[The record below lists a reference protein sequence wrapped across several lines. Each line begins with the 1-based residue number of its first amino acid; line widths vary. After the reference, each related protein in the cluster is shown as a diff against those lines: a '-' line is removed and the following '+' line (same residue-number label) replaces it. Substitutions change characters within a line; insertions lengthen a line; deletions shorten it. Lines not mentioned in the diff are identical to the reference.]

1 MMTKPN
7 NRVQDR
13 IKVLADL
20 FAKKTRFVL
29 MTHVNPD
36 GDAVGSCLALGLGLA
51 SLNKKVT
58 MFCQGGVPYLYGFL
72 PGTGQI
78 SSSPGAPEDY
88 DIAVL
93 LDCHDLERA
102 GDQAL
107 AMSRVP
113 VLAVVDHHIAD
124 DASLPEHSLVDPGA
138 SSAGELVYH
147 ILTALGAEIT
157 PEIATNI
164 FVAISTDT
172 GSFSYENTS
181 SGALSVCAE
190 LVKSGAEPWGVFQR
204 LHLNKS
210 HERLELLGL
219 ALRGMTFH
227 HQGRV
232 GAVTITSEMLSVTGA
247 ASADTEGVVEYPRSV
262 KGVELA
268 VLFRQTENGGCK
280 VSLRSRGRVNV
291 AALSQSFGG
300 GGHHN
305 AAGFYIKGAIEEV
318 KKRVINAAGP
328 LLPLKED
335 GGGR

>member
-7 NRVQDR
+7 DSIRDR

-29 MTHVNPD
+29 MTHINPD

-58 MFCQGGVPYLYGFL
+58 MFCQGGVPYLYDFL
-72 PGTGQI
+72 PESGQI
-78 SSSPGAPEDY
+78 SPSPGAPEDY

-93 LDCHDLERA
+93 LDCHTLERA

-107 AMSRVP
+107 AMAQVP
-113 VLAVVDHHIAD
+113 VLAVVDHHIVEGV
-124 DASLPEHSLVDPGA
+124 SLPAHSLVDTGA
-138 SSAGELVYH
+138 SAAGELVYY
-147 ILTALGAEIT
+147 ILTTLGVEIT
-157 PEIATNI
+157 PEVATNL

-172 GSFSYENTS
+172 GSFSYENTN

-190 LVKSGAEPWGVFQR
+190 LVKSGAKPWDIFRR

-210 HERLELLGL
+210 RERLELLGL

-227 HQGRV
+227 HQGQV

-247 ASADTEGVVEYPRSV
+247 VSADTEGIVEHPRSV

-268 VLFRQTENGGCK
+268 VLFRQTENAGYK
-280 VSLRSRGRVNV
+280 VSLRSRGRVNA

-305 AAGFYIKGAIEEV
+305 AAGFHIKGSIEEV

-328 LLPLKED
+328 LLPLAED
-335 GGGR
+335 GGDR